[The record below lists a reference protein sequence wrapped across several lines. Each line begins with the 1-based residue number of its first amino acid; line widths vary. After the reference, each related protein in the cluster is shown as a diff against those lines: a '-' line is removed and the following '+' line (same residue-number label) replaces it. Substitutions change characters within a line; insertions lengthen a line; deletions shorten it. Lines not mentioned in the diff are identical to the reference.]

1 MRHDIGQALNLYSDT
16 VTYQPIAG
24 TDHGTLTI
32 ALHADRQPTSWD
44 LWNDVTEQLDGD
56 PFTASLMVDR
66 AITRRLQERTE
77 SSALITSDAQQI
89 QLHVPLPLDPTNAA
103 RSASDSGKLAPHQ
116 EALLPALRSAI
127 RDVAPQELR
136 AQADTIAAH
145 AAAQIPS
152 QAEVT
157 AAFQRT
163 TVADAVREFTNN
175 SQQLQLRQEPAES
188 ATTTTLRDPLKTLR
202 QSFPAHPSAALTPSA
217 EAAQASTSNTHPTA
231 HRQAGHER

>member
-1 MRHDIGQALNLYSDT
+1 MRHDINQALNLYSDT
-16 VTYQPIAG
+16 VTYQPTAG

-44 LWNDVTEQLDGD
+44 LWNDVTGQFDGD
-56 PFTASLMVDR
+56 PFTASLMIDR

-77 SSALITSDAQQI
+77 SSALITCDAQQI
-89 QLHVPLPLDPTNAA
+89 QIHVPLPLDFTHADK
-103 RSASDSGKLAPHQ
+103 SASGSAHLAPHQ
-116 EALLPALRSAI
+116 EALLPALRSSI
-127 RDVAPQELR
+127 RDVVPQELR

-163 TVADAVREFTNN
+163 TVTDAVHEFT
-175 SQQLQLRQEPAES
+175 SDTRHLQLRQEPAES
-188 ATTTTLRDPLKTLR
+188 ATTATLRDPMKTLR
-202 QSFPAHPSAALTPSA
+202 HSFPAHPSTALTPGA
-217 EAAQASTSNTHPTA
+217 ESAQATTSNTSPTA
-231 HRQAGHER
+231 NRQAGHER